1 MDAFSSNQNL
11 GLTQNEKELATESS
25 SLLKPSLVWIKII
38 LVKVVIISDAK
49 HFGNNRI
56 SHISLKI
63 KRKLYTPLP

>member
-38 LVKVVIISDAK
+38 LVKVVII
-49 HFGNNRI
+49 
-56 SHISLKI
+56 
-63 KRKLYTPLP
+63 